1 MVNKQV
7 NVLLVE
13 DNKDHQ
19 RLLQVYLENTNI
31 NLDVANNAR
40 ELMAKLKGPVK
51 YKIILLDIQ
60 LPRID
65 GYTLASKIRK
75 KNKDIIIIG
84 LSAFAMKSDR
94 TKAQAVGM
102 NDYLT
107 KPLDKKLFLA
117 VLNKYLK

>member
-40 ELMAKLKGPVK
+40 ELMAKLKSPVK

-75 KNKDIIIIG
+75 
-84 LSAFAMKSDR
+84 
-94 TKAQAVGM
+94 
-102 NDYLT
+102 
-107 KPLDKKLFLA
+107 
-117 VLNKYLK
+117 